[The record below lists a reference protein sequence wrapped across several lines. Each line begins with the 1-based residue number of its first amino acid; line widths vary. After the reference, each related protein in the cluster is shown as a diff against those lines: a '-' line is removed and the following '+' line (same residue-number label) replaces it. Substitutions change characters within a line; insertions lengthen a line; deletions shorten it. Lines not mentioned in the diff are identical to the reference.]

1 MQQQQNNYYFNVFRY
16 FFLHYFISFFH
27 LNISIS
33 NHPIH
38 PQPSI
43 TGMGVV
49 NEGLINGRGT
59 YLIWMK
65 DDRFGRSYF
74 LSHETIV
81 VANWVDG
88 LLVFDIVQLDCL
100 IRSTGDKEK
109 EREGNLFFLHLIYSP
124 FTHTHTETHSYTYQ
138 ASNGTE
144 WCIVQTLDPVIV
156 LKLCVDFVNLGS
168 HTRTSP
174 CALQESTKITI
185 TDSVH

>member
-1 MQQQQNNYYFNVFRY
+1 MQQQQNNYYFNVFVILI
-16 FFLHYFISFFH
+16 FLHYFISFFH

-81 VANWVDG
+81 VAN
-88 LLVFDIVQLDCL
+88 
-100 IRSTGDKEK
+100 
-109 EREGNLFFLHLIYSP
+109 
-124 FTHTHTETHSYTYQ
+124 
-138 ASNGTE
+138 
-144 WCIVQTLDPVIV
+144 
-156 LKLCVDFVNLGS
+156 
-168 HTRTSP
+168 
-174 CALQESTKITI
+174 
-185 TDSVH
+185 